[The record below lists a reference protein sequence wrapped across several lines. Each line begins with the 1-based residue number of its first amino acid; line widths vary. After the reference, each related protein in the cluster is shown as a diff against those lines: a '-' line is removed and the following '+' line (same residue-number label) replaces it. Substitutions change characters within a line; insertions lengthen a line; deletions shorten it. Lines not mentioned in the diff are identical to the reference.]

1 MLTLSGYHNAEDCIR
16 YANREDGEGAC
27 QNASRAYGIRTANGT
42 TRDEHK
48 HRVSCEENNDVLTTS
63 TPTGALTVGRYEQL
77 TLRANALREELHTEV
92 ERMLN
97 DIIKFKVH
105 IQKNLEDYEG
115 FVVEEVEQELGGDE
129 EREDTCTLNTD

>member
-1 MLTLSGYHNAEDCIR
+1 LSEL
-16 YANREDGEGAC
+16 
-27 QNASRAYGIRTANGT
+27 SYGLL
-42 TRDEHK
+42 
-48 HRVSCEENNDVLTTS
+48 S
-63 TPTGALTVGRYEQL
+63 ALPLLIIFRYEQL

-115 FVVEEVEQELGGDE
+115 FVVEEVEQELGGVDDE
-129 EREDTCTLNTD
+129 NDDTRAMDLE